1 MNTNPLPTD
10 DLKKFG
16 IIEADNSFSKRLN
29 ANDIIEFMQGKILVA
44 DNEKDRITFQLTD
57 NNSKLEVNVYQM
69 EHSLSEILDQSKKES
84 VQYVS
89 EKNLNDQ
96 NPDFN
101 ISKKAFLYN
110 ESTKSLEEY
119 DMVLNAEVLTKTILG
134 RNDSKE
140 INRYKDELL
149 KLKEFLQD
157 KIDKYPEIAKDIINN
172 LNIVSKEINT
182 VNEVAQSPKQAQKQQ
197 QSEVRLD
204 VNDPD
209 IYQDANSARETKSQ
223 HEDEENDQEIEQEQ
237 EKHRGFRR

>member
-29 ANDIIEFMQGKILVA
+29 ANDIIEFMQGNILVA

-57 NNSKLEVNVYQM
+57 NNSKLEVKVYQM

-89 EKNLNDQ
+89 EKNLNGQ

-119 DMVLNAEVLTKTILG
+119 DMVFNAEVLTKTILG
-134 RNDSKE
+134 RNDSEE

-172 LNIVSKEINT
+172 LNILSKEINT

-209 IYQDANSARETKSQ
+209 LYQDANSVREAKSQ
-223 HEDEENDQEIEQEQ
+223 QEDEENKQEIEQEQ
-237 EKHRGFRR
+237 EKRRGFRR

>member
-57 NNSKLEVNVYQM
+57 NNSKLEVKVYQM
-69 EHSLSEILDQSKKES
+69 EHSLSEILNQSKKDS

-89 EKNLNDQ
+89 EKNLNEQ
-96 NPDFN
+96 NPNLN
-101 ISKKAFLYN
+101 IAKKAFLYN

-134 RNDSKE
+134 RNDSEE

-149 KLKEFLQD
+149 KLKEFLQE
-157 KIDKYPEIAKDIINN
+157 KIDKYPEIAKDIIND
-172 LNIVSKEINT
+172 LNIVSNEINT
-182 VNEVAQSPKQAQKQQ
+182 VNEVSQNPKQAQKQQ

-204 VNDPD
+204 GNDPNL
-209 IYQDANSARETKSQ
+209 YQNANSAREAKSQ

-237 EKHRGFRR
+237 EKRRGFRR

>member
-29 ANDIIEFMQGKILVA
+29 ANDIIEFMQGNILVA

-57 NNSKLEVNVYQM
+57 NNSKLEVKVYQM

-84 VQYVS
+84 VKYVS
-89 EKNLNDQ
+89 EKNLNGQ

-119 DMVLNAEVLTKTILG
+119 DMVFNAEVLTKTILG
-134 RNDSKE
+134 RNDSEE

-172 LNIVSKEINT
+172 LNILSKEINT

-209 IYQDANSARETKSQ
+209 LYQDANSVREAKSQ

-237 EKHRGFRR
+237 EKRRGFRR

>member
-57 NNSKLEVNVYQM
+57 NNSKLEVKVYQM
-69 EHSLSEILDQSKKES
+69 EHSLSEILNQSKKDS

-89 EKNLNDQ
+89 EKNLNEQ
-96 NPDFN
+96 NPNLN
-101 ISKKAFLYN
+101 IAKKAFLYN

-134 RNDSKE
+134 RNDSEE

-149 KLKEFLQD
+149 KLKEFLQE
-157 KIDKYPEIAKDIINN
+157 KIDKYPEIAKDIIND
-172 LNIVSKEINT
+172 LNIVSNEINT
-182 VNEVAQSPKQAQKQQ
+182 VNEVSQNPKQAQKQQ

-209 IYQDANSARETKSQ
+209 LYQNANSAREAKSQ

-237 EKHRGFRR
+237 EKRRGFRR

>member
-89 EKNLNDQ
+89 EKNLNGQ

-119 DMVLNAEVLTKTILG
+119 DMVLNAEVLTETILG
-134 RNDSKE
+134 RNDSEE

-149 KLKEFLQD
+149 KLKEFLQE

-172 LNIVSKEINT
+172 LNILSKEINT
-182 VNEVAQSPKQAQKQQ
+182 VNEVAQSAKQAQKQQ

-204 VNDPD
+204 LNDPD
-209 IYQDANSARETKSQ
+209 LYQDANSVREAKSQ
-223 HEDEENDQEIEQEQ
+223 QEDEENEQEIEQEQ
-237 EKHRGFRR
+237 EKRRGFRR

>member
-29 ANDIIEFMQGKILVA
+29 ANDIIEFMQGNILVA

-57 NNSKLEVNVYQM
+57 NNSKLEVKVYQM

-89 EKNLNDQ
+89 EKNLNGQ

-119 DMVLNAEVLTKTILG
+119 DMVFNAEVLTKTILG
-134 RNDSKE
+134 RNDSEE

-172 LNIVSKEINT
+172 LNILSKEINT

-209 IYQDANSARETKSQ
+209 LYQDANSVREAKSQ
-223 HEDEENDQEIEQEQ
+223 QEDEENEQEIEQEQ
-237 EKHRGFRR
+237 EKRRGFRR

>member
-57 NNSKLEVNVYQM
+57 NNSKLEVKVYQM
-69 EHSLSEILDQSKKES
+69 EHSLSEILNQSKKDS

-89 EKNLNDQ
+89 EKNLNEQ
-96 NPDFN
+96 NPNLN
-101 ISKKAFLYN
+101 IAKKAFLYN

-119 DMVLNAEVLTKTILG
+119 DMVLNAEVLTKTIME
-134 RNDSKE
+134 RNDSEE

-149 KLKEFLQD
+149 KLKEFLQE
-157 KIDKYPEIAKDIINN
+157 KIDKYPEIAKDIINE
-172 LNIVSKEINT
+172 LNILSKEINT
-182 VNEVAQSPKQAQKQQ
+182 VNEVSQNPKQTQKQQ

-209 IYQDANSARETKSQ
+209 LYQDANSTREAKSQ

-237 EKHRGFRR
+237 EKRRGFRR

>member
-57 NNSKLEVNVYQM
+57 NNSKLEVKVYQM

-84 VQYVS
+84 IQYVS

-96 NPDFN
+96 NPDLN
-101 ISKKAFLYN
+101 VSKKAFLYN

-119 DMVLNAEVLTKTILG
+119 DMVLNAEVLTKTILC

-149 KLKEFLQD
+149 KLKEFLQE

-172 LNIVSKEINT
+172 LNILSKEINT

-209 IYQDANSARETKSQ
+209 LYQDANSVREAKSQ
-223 HEDEENDQEIEQEQ
+223 QEDEENEQEIEQEQ
-237 EKHRGFRR
+237 EKRRGFRR

>member
-57 NNSKLEVNVYQM
+57 NNSKLEVKVYQM
-69 EHSLSEILDQSKKES
+69 EHSLSEILNQSKKDS

-89 EKNLNDQ
+89 EKNLNEQ
-96 NPDFN
+96 NPNLN
-101 ISKKAFLYN
+101 IAKKAFLYN

-134 RNDSKE
+134 RNDSEE

-149 KLKEFLQD
+149 KLKEFLQE
-157 KIDKYPEIAKDIINN
+157 KIDKYPEIAKDIIND
-172 LNIVSKEINT
+172 LNIVSNEINT
-182 VNEVAQSPKQAQKQQ
+182 VNEVSQNPKQAQKQQ

-204 VNDPD
+204 VNDPNL
-209 IYQDANSARETKSQ
+209 YQNANSAREAKSQ

-237 EKHRGFRR
+237 EKRRGFRR

>member
-29 ANDIIEFMQGKILVA
+29 ANDIIEFMQGNILVA

-57 NNSKLEVNVYQM
+57 NNSKLEVKVYQM
-69 EHSLSEILDQSKKES
+69 EHSLSEIIDQSKKES

-89 EKNLNDQ
+89 EKNLNGQ

-119 DMVLNAEVLTKTILG
+119 DMVFNAEVLTKTILG
-134 RNDSKE
+134 RNDSEE

-172 LNIVSKEINT
+172 LNILSKEINT

-209 IYQDANSARETKSQ
+209 LYQDANSVREAKSQ
-223 HEDEENDQEIEQEQ
+223 QEDEENKQEIEQEQ
-237 EKHRGFRR
+237 EKRRGFRR

>member
-44 DNEKDRITFQLTD
+44 DNDKDRITFQLTD
-57 NNSKLEVNVYQM
+57 NNSKLEVKVYQM
-69 EHSLSEILDQSKKES
+69 EHSLSEILNQSKKDS
-84 VQYVS
+84 IQYVS

-96 NPDFN
+96 NPNLN
-101 ISKKAFLYN
+101 IAKKAFLYN

-119 DMVLNAEVLTKTILG
+119 DMVLNAEVLTKTIME
-134 RNDSKE
+134 RNDSEE

-157 KIDKYPEIAKDIINN
+157 KIAKYPEIAKDIINN
-172 LNIVSKEINT
+172 LNILSKEINT
-182 VNEVAQSPKQAQKQQ
+182 VNEVAQSLKQAQKQQ
-197 QSEVRLD
+197 QSEVRLN

-209 IYQDANSARETKSQ
+209 LYQDANSVREAKSQ
-223 HEDEENDQEIEQEQ
+223 QEDEENEQEIEQEQ
-237 EKHRGFRR
+237 EKRRGFRR

>member
-57 NNSKLEVNVYQM
+57 NNSKLEVKVYQM

-84 VQYVS
+84 IQYVS

-96 NPDFN
+96 NPDLN
-101 ISKKAFLYN
+101 VSKKAFLYN

-119 DMVLNAEVLTKTILG
+119 DMVLNAEVLTETILG
-134 RNDSKE
+134 RNDSEE

-149 KLKEFLQD
+149 KLKEFLQE

-182 VNEVAQSPKQAQKQQ
+182 VNEVTQSPKQAQKQQ

-209 IYQDANSARETKSQ
+209 LYQDANSEREAKSQ
-223 HEDEENDQEIEQEQ
+223 QEEEENEQEIEQEQ
-237 EKHRGFRR
+237 EKRRGFRR

>member
-29 ANDIIEFMQGKILVA
+29 VNDIIEFMQGKILVA
-44 DNEKDRITFQLTD
+44 DNDKDRITFHLTD
-57 NNSKLEVNVYQM
+57 NNSKLEVKVYQM

-96 NPDFN
+96 TPNLN
-101 ISKKAFLYN
+101 IAKKAFLYN

-119 DMVLNAEVLTKTILG
+119 DMVLNAEVLTKTIME
-134 RNDSKE
+134 RKDSEE

-149 KLKEFLQD
+149 KLKEFLQE
-157 KIDKYPEIAKDIINN
+157 KIDKYPEIAKDIIND

-182 VNEVAQSPKQAQKQQ
+182 VNEVSQNLKQAQKQQ

-209 IYQDANSARETKSQ
+209 LYQDANSARETKSQ
-223 HEDEENDQEIEQEQ
+223 HEDEENEQEIEQEQ
-237 EKHRGFRR
+237 EKRRGFRR

>member
-29 ANDIIEFMQGKILVA
+29 ANDIIEFMQGNILVA

-57 NNSKLEVNVYQM
+57 NNSKLEVKVYQM

-89 EKNLNDQ
+89 EKNLNGQ

-119 DMVLNAEVLTKTILG
+119 DMVFNAEVLTKTILG
-134 RNDSKE
+134 RNDSEE

-172 LNIVSKEINT
+172 LNILSKEINT
-182 VNEVAQSPKQAQKQQ
+182 VNEVAQSPKHAQKQQ

-209 IYQDANSARETKSQ
+209 LYQDANSVREAKSQ
-223 HEDEENDQEIEQEQ
+223 QEDEENEQEIEQEQ
-237 EKHRGFRR
+237 EKRRGFRR